1 MKIAIFLGW
10 GNGSVVDAS
19 HVELGNPGVGGTQ
32 YCMLELAHYL
42 NNNTCFGIYM
52 LAQRSYKVES
62 GVNFIQVNESE
73 NLCKLVE
80 SIGADILILSQFNDK
95 RLEEDIARI
104 KCKVII
110 WSHNYIYADF
120 CDFISTTETIKANVF
135 VGKQQY
141 DRYIDD
147 DVVLK
152 STYIHN
158 MFHDNTPNV
167 ERENDCRTVVYM
179 GALVEGK
186 GFAELCSI
194 WPSII
199 QEIPNARL
207 LVLGSGGLY
216 ASNQFGRYGIASHT
230 YENKFIKYITD
241 ESGEIIPS
249 VEFLGVVGDGKTDI
263 FRKASVGVVNP
274 TARTET
280 FCMGVVE
287 MAEAKLPVV
296 TIGKNGYFDTVVDGE
311 TGFLG
316 NSLDEVRKYIVNL
329 LRDSSKNIYLGDNAK
344 RRISKFSP
352 RIIGPQWVDLLEK
365 VHNGTY
371 IPNYKKPSKPMTN
384 NFKWIRASLRFLR
397 FTLCLRFVPSLI
409 EIESFGVKLI
419 SRLRK

>member
-1 MKIAIFLGW
+1 MKISIYLGPGK
-10 GNGSVVDAS
+10 GNVVCAS
-19 HVELGNPGVGGTQ
+19 NVDKGNPGVGGTQ

-42 NNNTCFGIYM
+42 NVNTDY
-52 LAQRSYKVES
+52 
-62 GVNFIQVNESE
+62 QVT
-73 NLCKLVE
+73 LIAKRCYLVE
-80 SIGADILILSQFNDK
+80 EGISFILLKDETTICDVVQLINPDILIMSQFCDK
-95 RLEEDIARI
+95 SLEKDIA
-104 KCKVII
+104 KVNCKVII

-120 CDFISTTETIKANVF
+120 CKFISKTDSIKANVF

-147 DVVLK
+147 DVVSK
-152 STYIHN
+152 STYIYN
-158 MFHDNTPNV
+158 MFLDNTPSV
-167 ERENDCRTVVYM
+167 DRENDGKTVVYM

-216 ASNQFGRYGIASHT
+216 ASNQLGRYGIASHT

-241 ESGEIIPS
+241 ESGKIIPS

-352 RIIGPQWVDLLEK
+352 RIIGPQWVDLLEA

-384 NFKWIRASLRFLR
+384 NYKWIRASLRFLR
-397 FTLCLRFVPSLI
+397 FTLCFRFVPSLI